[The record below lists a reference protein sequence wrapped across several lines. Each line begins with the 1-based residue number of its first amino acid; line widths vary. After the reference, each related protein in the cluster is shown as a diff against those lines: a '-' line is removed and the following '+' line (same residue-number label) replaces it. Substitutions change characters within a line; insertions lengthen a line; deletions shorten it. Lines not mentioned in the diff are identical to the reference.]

1 MHLSIQGPA
10 LEQARLDAMQRGLQ
24 AMGAADVE
32 VSITDDFDTTVRAL
46 LASST
51 YSSDRG
57 TGTVGAKTFTTP
69 AGPVIV
75 VNSLTVQRL
84 DDAAVERLLAHESG
98 HVLIDSRG
106 ETVEG
111 RHYLAG
117 HEWQWWLLCMGGF
130 AMHEARC
137 ERSVAELGYP
147 FTDSSSSQHLAEV
160 LHASTVDLH
169 LLLVD
174 PASADVSHL
183 MHGVLKVVDR
193 LTKVLAYTAADVLH
207 TGRSVDLSAEGPSAQ
222 ADWDDLVAPNW
233 SQRLALYA
241 TLPAAAEPL
250 DPAAWDQALT
260 AGLALEAS
268 LLSDVGFVFESS
280 NQGYGFYRRVSDGVC
295 MDRQRRAV
303 AQARFYDAQAR
314 DAQG

>member
-1 MHLSIQGPA
+1 MNLSIEGQA
-10 LEQARLDAMQRGLQ
+10 LEQARLDAIQHGVQ
-24 AMGAADVE
+24 SMGAPDVQ
-32 VSITDDFDTTVRAL
+32 VIVTDNFDATVRKL
-46 LASST
+46 FASTT

-57 TGTVGAKTFTTP
+57 TGTVGAKTFNMP
-69 AGPVIV
+69 GGPMIV
-75 VNSLTVQRL
+75 VNSLTVQHL
-84 DDAAVERLLAHESG
+84 DDADVERLLAHESG

-111 RHYLAG
+111 RHYLAAQ
-117 HEWQWWLLCMGGF
+117 EWQWWLLCMGGF

-137 ERSVAELGYP
+137 ERSVAELGYA
-147 FTDSSSSQHLAEV
+147 FTDSSSSRHLAEV

-169 LLLVD
+169 FLLVD

-193 LTKVLAYTAADVLH
+193 LTKVLAYTAADALH

-222 ADWDDLVAPNW
+222 ADWDDLVAPTW
-233 SQRLALYA
+233 SQRLDLYA
-241 TLPAAAEPL
+241 TLPAAAERL
-250 DPAAWDQALT
+250 DPAAWDHALT

-280 NQGYGFYRRVSDGVC
+280 DQGYGFYRRASDGVC

-303 AQARFYDAQAR
+303 AQARFYDAQAP
-314 DAQG
+314 DAQD